1 MFKDNTVFVI
11 GAGASDEFNLPVGGK
26 LLSTIKQNSRF
37 RFDYG
42 LKEGV
47 REIYDAIRLRY
58 EHQNDEINARF
69 EACAEIYRAIDSAG
83 SIDSFIDRNNHV
95 PHIAEVGK
103 LQIAYAIAK
112 AEGASKLAVSRDG
125 SKRDLNWESLDK
137 TWIATFA
144 RALFDGVRTTDV
156 ASLGNNITIICFN
169 YDRCVEF
176 YLIAAIE
183 RSFYKVSREQ
193 AYMIVNNM
201 QIIHPY
207 GTLGRLP
214 QGLTDRDY
222 IPYGPDLDRL
232 DLWKISE
239 SLVTWSES
247 IRDAQQVDAIK
258 AAITKARAIVFLG
271 FAFAN
276 QNMRLLE
283 ADIPG
288 GKPYHTKVYSTGYG
302 VPTQVEGTLKEKIA
316 RLYSP
321 QRVDEFMARY
331 IQIEHGQKC
340 VDFMNTHLL
349 NLMQ

>member
-11 GAGASDEFNLPVGGK
+11 GAGASDEFNLPVGWK
-26 LLSTIKQNSRF
+26 LMNTIKQNSKF

-47 REIYDAIRLRY
+47 KEIHDAIVRRY
-58 EHQNDEINARF
+58 ENRNDEINARF

-112 AEGASKLAVSRDG
+112 AEGASKLAVNRD
-125 SKRDLNWESLDK
+125 RNRQDLNWEALDNA
-137 TWIATFA
+137 WIATFA

-156 ASLGNNITIICFN
+156 DNIGSNITIICFN
-169 YDRCVEF
+169 YDRCIEF

-193 AYMIVNNM
+193 AYKIVSNM
-201 QIIHPY
+201 RIIHPY

-214 QGLTDRDY
+214 QGLLDRDY

-232 DLWKISE
+232 DLWRVSE

-247 IRDAQQVDAIK
+247 IRDSQQVDAIK
-258 AAITKARAIVFLG
+258 TAIAQARAIVFLG

-283 ADIPG
+283 ANIPE
-288 GKPYHTKVYSTGYG
+288 GKSYYTKVYSTGYG
-302 VPTQVEGTLKEKIA
+302 VPTQVEGALKEKITK
-316 RLYSP
+316 LYSA
-321 QRVDEFMARY
+321 RMDEFMARY

-340 VDFMNTHLL
+340 ADFINTHLI